1 MTNFLFVLLTKIRE
15 FTRFGGCA
23 WASLSG
29 TVCIPTVL
37 TPLKFKQPLL
47 LIGSLAVLGGTA
59 ALVACDSNSV
69 QDPAQQK
76 SGLKADTAKT
86 PAVKKA
92 APYKAPITEYATKP
106 YTAAGGY
113 EKTVAKYGPR
123 LGELQAY
130 REKAADVASRD
141 RSCDSVIAAEISS
154 MRGGLN
160 DMHFWV
166 DCENGTRFRFSESEL
181 NQANVVAV
189 SEADKVISED
199 QAVDR
204 CEEMIANSVTHSS
217 TVGINRFAGYNY
229 RKFDQ
234 TGAASVNLLFSAKN
248 SFGTEL
254 KFNARC
260 TFQSDGSGEITIKE
274 RTS

>member
-1 MTNFLFVLLTKIRE
+1 MN
-15 FTRFGGCA
+15 
-23 WASLSG
+23 
-29 TVCIPTVL
+29 
-37 TPLKFKQPLL
+37 FKQPLL
-47 LIGSLAVLGGTA
+47 LVGSLVVIGGA
-59 ALVACDSNSV
+59 SALVSCDSNSV
-69 QDPAQQK
+69 QDPVQKK
-76 SGLKADTAKT
+76 SGLKAATTKT
-86 PAVKKA
+86 PAVKTA
-92 APYKAPITEYATKP
+92 APYKAPISDWATKP

-113 EKTVAKYGPR
+113 EKTVAKYSSR

-130 REKAADVASRD
+130 REKAADVASRE
-141 RSCDSVIAAEISS
+141 RSCDEVIMAEVSS

-181 NQANVVAV
+181 DQANVVAV
-189 SEADKVISED
+189 SEADKVVSED
-199 QAVDR
+199 QAADR
-204 CEEMIANSVTHSS
+204 CEEMIANNVTHPS

-248 SFGTEL
+248 SFGTKL

-260 TFQSDGSGEITIKE
+260 LFQSDGSAEISIRE
-274 RTS
+274 RSS